1 MRREA
6 RSTIVRREAHLVFG
20 IAELVLPVAEV
31 AVPRDA
37 GGAACELPARV
48 SPDGS
53 EFVDAFLDSSDAQ
66 LFGRLDA
73 DEHGDEARRTVLT
86 AMP

>member
-31 AVPRDA
+31 AVLRDA
-37 GGAACELPARV
+37 NAACELPARV

>member
-31 AVPRDA
+31 AVVRDA
-37 GGAACELPARV
+37 SAACELPARV
-48 SPDGS
+48 SPGGS

-86 AMP
+86 AIL